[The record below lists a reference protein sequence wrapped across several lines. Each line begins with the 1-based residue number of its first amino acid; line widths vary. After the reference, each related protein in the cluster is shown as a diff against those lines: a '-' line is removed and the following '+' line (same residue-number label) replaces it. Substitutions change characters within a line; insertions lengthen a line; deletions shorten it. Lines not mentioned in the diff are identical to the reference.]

1 MLNFASKIVLSN
13 GNNIKRRSSTANL
26 KHDHLTIK
34 RVGAIAQRCSDKLYA
49 GDEDIPIDDIEI
61 LSVVIEEFVDA
72 FHHGKEEKA
81 YFPVT
86 KSKDG
91 YSEDVRKFLIEHE
104 LGRRIANML
113 RREIQVLKK
122 SSSSLTTTAT
132 TDSMQQQ
139 DRVEM
144 KRRKKE
150 PVARFLKSYVVFI
163 DDHTGKEDIFFDLIE
178 RKQSISNDEDRA
190 LLKHYE
196 ACKNEVGGQVRI
208 EEMMRLIEYLETR
221 DWMKDGGK

>member
-1 MLNFASKIVLSN
+1 MCFAARIVLSD
-13 GNNIKRRSSTANL
+13 GNNNIERRSSTANL
-26 KHDHLTIK
+26 KHDHLTVR

-49 GDEDIPIDDIEI
+49 GDEDIPIEDIEI
-61 LSVVIEEFVDA
+61 LSVIIEEFIDA

-91 YSEDVRKFLIEHE
+91 YSEEIRKFLIEHE

-113 RREIQVLKK
+113 RREIQVLK
-122 SSSSLTTTAT
+122 SSSYSNLTATT

-139 DRVEM
+139 DRTEM
-144 KRRKKE
+144 KRKKE

-163 DDHTGKEDIFFDLIE
+163 DD
-178 RKQSISNDEDRA
+178 
-190 LLKHYE
+190 
-196 ACKNEVGGQVRI
+196 
-208 EEMMRLIEYLETR
+208 
-221 DWMKDGGK
+221 

>member
-1 MLNFASKIVLSN
+1 MSDENDT
-13 GNNIKRRSSTANL
+13 GRSSTADL
-26 KHDHLTIK
+26 KHDHFTLK
-34 RVGAIAQRCSDKLYA
+34 RVGAIVQRCSDKLYA
-49 GDEDIPIDDIEI
+49 DEDIPIEDIEI
-61 LSVVIEEFVDA
+61 LSVVIEEFIDA

-91 YSEDVRKFLIEHE
+91 YSEDIRKFLIEHE

-122 SSSSLTTTAT
+122 STTSSSLTAATT

-139 DRVEM
+139 DRTEM
-144 KRRKKE
+144 ERRKKE
-150 PVARFLKSYVVFI
+150 PVARFLKSYVIFI
-163 DDHTGKEDIFFDLIE
+163 DDHTGKENIFFDLIE
-178 RKQSISNDEDRA
+178 SKKSISNDEDRA
-190 LLKHYE
+190 LLQHYE

-208 EEMMRLIEYLETR
+208 EEMMRLIEYLENR
-221 DWMKDGGK
+221 DWMKDGG

>member
-1 MLNFASKIVLSN
+1 MSN
-13 GNNIKRRSSTANL
+13 ENSIKKRSSTADL

-49 GDEDIPIDDIEI
+49 DEDIPIEDIEI
-61 LSVVIEEFVDA
+61 LSVVIEEFIDA

-86 KSKDG
+86 KNKDG

-113 RREIQVLKK
+113 RRELQILKK
-122 SSSSLTTTAT
+122 SYNLTTTT
-132 TDSMQQQ
+132 HSMQ
-139 DRVEM
+139 DRTEM
-144 KRRKKE
+144 KGKKE

-190 LLKHYE
+190 LLQHYE
-196 ACKNEVGGQVRI
+196 ACRNEAGGQVRI
-208 EEMMRLIEYLETR
+208 EEMMRLIEYLENR
-221 DWMKDGGK
+221 DWMKDGGGSR

>member
-1 MLNFASKIVLSN
+1 MSDE
-13 GNNIKRRSSTANL
+13 NNIKRRSSTADL

-49 GDEDIPIDDIEI
+49 DEDMSIEDIEI
-61 LSVVIEEFVDA
+61 LSVVIEEFIDA

-86 KSKDG
+86 KNKDG

-122 SSSSLTTTAT
+122 SSSNLAAAATTT
-132 TDSMQQQ
+132 DPMLQK
-139 DRVEM
+139 DRTEM
-144 KRRKKE
+144 TKKKKE

-190 LLKHYE
+190 LLQHYI
-196 ACKNEVGGQVRI
+196 ACKNEAGGQVRI
-208 EEMMRLIEYLETR
+208 QEMMRLIEYLENR
-221 DWMKDGGK
+221 DWMKDDRQAK

>member
-1 MLNFASKIVLSN
+1 MRDE
-13 GNNIKRRSSTANL
+13 NNIKKRKSSTADL

-49 GDEDIPIDDIEI
+49 DDDIPIEDIEI
-61 LSVVIEEFVDA
+61 LSVVIEEFIDA

-81 YFPVT
+81 YSPVT

-91 YSEDVRKFLIEHE
+91 YSEDIRKFLIEHE

-113 RREIQVLKK
+113 RRELQILKK
-122 SSSSLTTTAT
+122 SYNQTTTH
-132 TDSMQQQ
+132 SMQ
-139 DRVEM
+139 DRTEI
-144 KRRKKE
+144 KGKKE
-150 PVARFLKSYVVFI
+150 PVARFLKSYVVFV

-190 LLKHYE
+190 LLQHYE

-208 EEMMRLIEYLETR
+208 EEMMRLIEYLENR
-221 DWMKDGGK
+221 DWMKGGE

>member
-1 MLNFASKIVLSN
+1 VLTFAARIVLSDE
-13 GNNIKRRSSTANL
+13 NNVERRSSTADL

-49 GDEDIPIDDIEI
+49 DDDDIPIEDIEI
-61 LSVVIEEFVDA
+61 LSVVIEEFIDA

-86 KSKDG
+86 KNKDG

-113 RREIQVLKK
+113 RRELQILKK
-122 SSSSLTTTAT
+122 SYNLTTTT
-132 TDSMQQQ
+132 HSMQ
-139 DRVEM
+139 DKTEI
-144 KRRKKE
+144 KGNKE

-163 DDHTGKEDIFFDLIE
+163 DDHTGKEDVFFDLIE
-178 RKQSISNDEDRA
+178 NKQSISNDEDRT
-190 LLKHYE
+190 LLQHYE

-208 EEMMRLIEYLETR
+208 EEMMRLIEYLENR
-221 DWMKDGGK
+221 DWMKGGE

>member
-1 MLNFASKIVLSN
+1 MSDE
-13 GNNIKRRSSTANL
+13 NNIKRRSSTADL

-49 GDEDIPIDDIEI
+49 DEDMPIEDIEI
-61 LSVVIEEFVDA
+61 LSVVIEEFIDA

-86 KSKDG
+86 KNKDG

-122 SSSSLTTTAT
+122 SSSNLAAATTT
-132 TDSMQQQ
+132 TDPMLQK
-139 DRVEM
+139 DRTEM
-144 KRRKKE
+144 TKKKKE

-190 LLKHYE
+190 LLQHYI
-196 ACKNEVGGQVRI
+196 ACKNEAGGQVRI
-208 EEMMRLIEYLETR
+208 QEMMRLIEYLENR
-221 DWMKDGGK
+221 DWMKDDRQAK

>member
-1 MLNFASKIVLSN
+1 MSDENS
-13 GNNIKRRSSTANL
+13 IKKRKSSTADL

-49 GDEDIPIDDIEI
+49 DYDIPIEDIEI
-61 LSVVIEEFVDA
+61 LSVVIEEFIDA

-86 KSKDG
+86 KNKDG
-91 YSEDVRKFLIEHE
+91 YSEEIRKFLIEHE

-113 RREIQVLKK
+113 RRELQILKK
-122 SSSSLTTTAT
+122 SYNLTTTT
-132 TDSMQQQ
+132 HSMQ
-139 DRVEM
+139 DRTEV
-144 KRRKKE
+144 KGKKE

-178 RKQSISNDEDRA
+178 NKQSISNDEDRV
-190 LLKHYE
+190 LLQHYE
-196 ACKNEVGGQVRI
+196 ACKNDAGGQVRI
-208 EEMMRLIEYLETR
+208 EEMMRLIEYLENR
-221 DWMKDGGK
+221 DWMKGRE

>member
-1 MLNFASKIVLSN
+1 MSDED
-13 GNNIKRRSSTANL
+13 NIERSSTADL
-26 KHDHLTIK
+26 KHDHFILK

-49 GDEDIPIDDIEI
+49 GDEDIPIEDIEI
-61 LSVVIEEFVDA
+61 LSVVIEEFIDA

-113 RREIQVLKK
+113 RREIQILK
-122 SSSSLTTTAT
+122 SSSQ
-132 TDSMQQQ
+132 TDAMLEV
-139 DRVEM
+139 RET
-144 KRRKKE
+144 KRKKE

-190 LLKHYE
+190 LLQHYE

-208 EEMMRLIEYLETR
+208 EEMMRLIEYLENR
-221 DWMKDGGK
+221 DWMKDRG

>member
-1 MLNFASKIVLSN
+1 MITLL
-13 GNNIKRRSSTANL
+13 
-26 KHDHLTIK
+26 K

-49 GDEDIPIDDIEI
+49 DDEDIPIEDIEI
-61 LSVVIEEFVDA
+61 LSVVIEEFIDA

-113 RREIQVLKK
+113 RREIQILK
-122 SSSSLTTTAT
+122 SSSQ
-132 TDSMQQQ
+132 TDAMLEV
-139 DRVEM
+139 RET
-144 KRRKKE
+144 KRKKE

-190 LLKHYE
+190 LLQHYE

-208 EEMMRLIEYLETR
+208 EEMMRLIEYLENR
-221 DWMKDGGK
+221 DWMKDRG

>member
-1 MLNFASKIVLSN
+1 MSDE
-13 GNNIKRRSSTANL
+13 NNTGRRSSTADL
-26 KHDHLTIK
+26 KHDHFTLK

-49 GDEDIPIDDIEI
+49 DYDIPIEDIEI
-61 LSVVIEEFVDA
+61 LSVVIEEFIDA

-81 YFPVT
+81 YFPAT

-91 YSEDVRKFLIEHE
+91 YSEDIRKFLIEHE

-122 SSSSLTTTAT
+122 SSSNLGATTT
-132 TDSMQQQ
+132 TDSMLQK
-139 DRVEM
+139 DRTEM
-144 KRRKKE
+144 TKKKKE

-178 RKQSISNDEDRA
+178 RKQSISNDEDKA
-190 LLKHYE
+190 LLQHYE

-208 EEMMRLIEYLETR
+208 EEMLKLIEYLENR
-221 DWMKDGGK
+221 DWMKDGGLAQ

>member
-1 MLNFASKIVLSN
+1 LSDEN
-13 GNNIKRRSSTANL
+13 GIKKRNSSTADL

-49 GDEDIPIDDIEI
+49 DDDIPIEDIEI
-61 LSVVIEEFVDA
+61 LSVVIEEFIDA

-86 KSKDG
+86 KNKDG

-113 RREIQVLKK
+113 RRELQILKK
-122 SSSSLTTTAT
+122 SYNQTTTH
-132 TDSMQQQ
+132 SMQ
-139 DRVEM
+139 DRTEI
-144 KRRKKE
+144 KGKKE

-163 DDHTGKEDIFFDLIE
+163 DDHTGKEDVFFDSIE
-178 RKQSISNDEDRA
+178 NKQSISNDEDRA
-190 LLKHYE
+190 LLQYYE
-196 ACKNEVGGQVRI
+196 ACKNDAGGQMRI
-208 EEMMRLIEYLETR
+208 EEMMRLIEYLENR
-221 DWMKDGGK
+221 DWMKGGE

>member
-1 MLNFASKIVLSN
+1 MSDENS
-13 GNNIKRRSSTANL
+13 IKRSSTADL
-26 KHDHLTIK
+26 KHDHLTVR

-49 GDEDIPIDDIEI
+49 GGDDEDIPIEDIEI
-61 LSVVIEEFVDA
+61 LSVVIEEFIDA

-91 YSEDVRKFLIEHE
+91 YSEDIRKFLIEHE

-113 RREIQVLKK
+113 RREIQLLKK
-122 SSSSLTTTAT
+122 SSSYSNLTAANTN
-132 TDSMQQQ
+132 SIQEQ
-139 DRVEM
+139 DRTEM
-144 KRRKKE
+144 ERRKKE
-150 PVARFLKSYVVFI
+150 PIARFLKSYVVFI

-178 RKQSISNDEDRA
+178 HKQSISNDEDRA
-190 LLKHYE
+190 LLQHYE

-208 EEMMRLIEYLETR
+208 
-221 DWMKDGGK
+221 

>member
-1 MLNFASKIVLSN
+1 VLTFAARIVLSDE
-13 GNNIKRRSSTANL
+13 NNVERRSSTADL

-49 GDEDIPIDDIEI
+49 DDDDIPIEDIEI
-61 LSVVIEEFVDA
+61 LSVVIEEFIDA

-86 KSKDG
+86 KNKDG

-113 RREIQVLKK
+113 RRELQILKK
-122 SSSSLTTTAT
+122 SYNLTTTT
-132 TDSMQQQ
+132 HSMQ
-139 DRVEM
+139 DKTEI
-144 KRRKKE
+144 KGNKE

-163 DDHTGKEDIFFDLIE
+163 DDHTGKEDVFFDLIE
-178 RKQSISNDEDRA
+178 NKQSISNDEDRT
-190 LLKHYE
+190 LLQHYE

-208 EEMMRLIEYLETR
+208 EEMMRLIEYLENR
-221 DWMKDGGK
+221 DWMKDGG

>member
-1 MLNFASKIVLSN
+1 MRDE
-13 GNNIKRRSSTANL
+13 NNIKKRKSSTADL

-49 GDEDIPIDDIEI
+49 DDDIPIEDIEI
-61 LSVVIEEFVDA
+61 LSVVIEEFIDA

-91 YSEDVRKFLIEHE
+91 YSEDIRKFLIEHE

-113 RREIQVLKK
+113 RRELQILKK
-122 SSSSLTTTAT
+122 SYNQTTTH
-132 TDSMQQQ
+132 SMQ
-139 DRVEM
+139 DRTEI
-144 KRRKKE
+144 KGKKE
-150 PVARFLKSYVVFI
+150 PVARFLKSYVVFV

-190 LLKHYE
+190 LLQHYE

-208 EEMMRLIEYLETR
+208 EEMMRLIEYLENQ
-221 DWMKDGGK
+221 DWMKGGE

>member
-1 MLNFASKIVLSN
+1 MSN
-13 GNNIKRRSSTANL
+13 ENSIKKRSSTADL

-49 GDEDIPIDDIEI
+49 DEDIPIEDIEI
-61 LSVVIEEFVDA
+61 LSVVIEEFIDA

-86 KSKDG
+86 KNKDG

-113 RREIQVLKK
+113 RRELQILKK
-122 SSSSLTTTAT
+122 SYNLTTTT
-132 TDSMQQQ
+132 HSMQ
-139 DRVEM
+139 DRTEM
-144 KRRKKE
+144 KGKKE

-190 LLKHYE
+190 LLQHYE
-196 ACKNEVGGQVRI
+196 ACRNEAGGQARI
-208 EEMMRLIEYLETR
+208 EEMMRLIEYLENR
-221 DWMKDGGK
+221 DWMKDGGGSR